1 MVSALFQSCPSECGG
16 TRKFTIGQ
24 CSFGW
29 SVIEDLHTRELERI
43 KAGQCSRVPKL
54 KESYV
59 QRDSWTRLNVLPSKV
74 MQVSKINVDILHCS
88 GIFLFMHIQQDKV
101 LAELKE
107 YVHNNPKAPDASAV
121 IHTIAY
127 LEALNKIFERSFLG
141 VKVRGF
147 EANGYTMQ
155 RINEGYQFFT
165 KWAKE
170 SDSGKEGEEKPT
182 FLAWQV

>member
-1 MVSALFQSCPSECGG
+1 MVSALFQSRPNECGG

-29 SVIEDLHTRELERI
+29 SMIEDLHTRELERI

-54 KESYV
+54 RV
-59 QRDSWTRLNVLPSKV
+59 MCNVTRGPASTCFHQV

-88 GIFLFMHIQQDKV
+88 GIFLFMHIQQDEV

-127 LEALNKIFERSFLG
+127 LEALNKILERSFLG
-141 VKVRGF
+141 VKVKVF

-165 KWAKE
+165 RWARE